1 MFRAVAFAMGALL
14 LLITQ
19 SAIADDRE
27 KLIGTWKVVSYDNE
41 FQDGSPRRAAYGQ
54 NPTGFLIFTAEGRMM
69 AIVAGEGRKP
79 ATTDEE
85 RATLMRTMLA
95 YSGMYRL
102 EGDKWITKVDVS
114 WSPALNGTEQV
125 RFYKLDGDRLEVTGA
140 WATVALLP
148 GSPILRGVVVFERAR

>member
-1 MFRAVAFAMGALL
+1 MFRAIAFAIGA

-54 NPTGFLIFTAEGRMM
+54 NPTGFLLLTGEGRMM

-85 RATLMRTMLA
+85 RATLLRSMLA

-114 WSPALNGTEQV
+114 WNPVWNGTEQV
-125 RFYKLDGDRLEVTGA
+125 RYYKLDGDRLEVTGA
-140 WATVALLP
+140 WALNPNLP
-148 GSPILRGVVVFERAR
+148 GSPATRGVVQFERSR

>member
-1 MFRAVAFAMGALL
+1 MLRSLALVLVALL
-14 LLITQ
+14 VAQ

-27 KLIGTWKVVSYDNE
+27 RLIGTWKVVSYDNE

-54 NPTGFLIFTAEGRMM
+54 HPTGFIILTAEGRMM

-85 RATLMRTMLA
+85 RAALMRTMLA

-114 WSPALNGTEQV
+114 WNAAWNGTEQI

-140 WATVALLP
+140 WATAPFLP
-148 GSPILRGVVVFERAR
+148 GSPILRGVVVFERAK